1 MIELRGQ
8 GRRNS
13 EDIATNRSPQVKID
27 SPSQRRKGWLRNK
40 QDIREAKLESKIWY
54 LLGKPVRKPKDNK

>member
-1 MIELRGQ
+1 MIEIRWQ

-13 EDIATNRSPQVKID
+13 EDIATNRSPQVKVE
-27 SPSQRRKGWLRNK
+27 SPSRRRKGWLRDR

-54 LLGKPVRKPKDNK
+54 LLGKPVRKPKDSR